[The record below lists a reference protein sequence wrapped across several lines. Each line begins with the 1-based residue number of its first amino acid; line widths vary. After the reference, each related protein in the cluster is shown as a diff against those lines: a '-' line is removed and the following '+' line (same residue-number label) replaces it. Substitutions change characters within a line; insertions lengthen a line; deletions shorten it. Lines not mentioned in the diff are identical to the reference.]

1 MNMIALIAAVLAG
14 AALGATIGF
23 FGKCTTGTC
32 PLLSSWW
39 RGGLYGAAIGG
50 MFYVVAG
57 RNGSS
62 SSAMNEST
70 ANVTRISEQQFDAE
84 VLQAQSPVVVDV
96 YATWCGPCKRLAPKL
111 DEIAGSYAGR
121 IKFVK
126 VNVDQAQA
134 LARRYEIMGVPTLL
148 FFSDG
153 RLVDRAV
160 GVPAD
165 TALKDRLDQLARAGQ
180 SAQAG
185 G

>member
-1 MNMIALIAAVLAG
+1 MNMIALIASVLAG
-14 AALGATIGF
+14 AALGAAIGYF
-23 FGKCTTGTC
+23 SRCTTGAC

-57 RNGSS
+57 RSGTSGS
-62 SSAMNEST
+62 ALNEST

-84 VLQAQSPVVVDV
+84 VLQAPMPVVVDV

-111 DEIAGSYAGR
+111 DEIAGGYTGR
-121 IKFVK
+121 VKFVK
-126 VNVDQAQA
+126 VNVDQAQG

-148 FFSDG
+148 FFSGG

-165 TALKDRLDQLARAGQ
+165 NALKNRLDELAGPGQ
-180 SAQAG
+180 SAEAG